1 VNAVRVAVVERPLRA
16 SRTTLAFTLEGEGG
30 FQIIGPFDS
39 ARAAVAKLKAA
50 RAEVA
55 TVKLGSTSLEAI
67 ALLKQEL
74 PQLPTLVLMR
84 LSCEQ
89 DAYRALSAGASGCLA
104 ENCTADRIC
113 SAIVDVLGGGM
124 VIEPEIAKGFWR
136 YLRSLRVPLDSAR
149 PGPWRLSAQELQ
161 ILLYLAK
168 GLSNAEVARL
178 LSIGRRSVRTRLSH
192 IYREMGVRS
201 HLGATFLAA
210 RAGLIE
216 L

>member
-1 VNAVRVAVVERPLRA
+1 MNAARVAVLERPLRA
-16 SRTTLAFTLEGEGG
+16 PRTTLAFTLEGEGG

-39 ARAAVAKLKAA
+39 ARAAVAKLK
-50 RAEVA
+50 RASPEVA
-55 TVKLGSTSLEAI
+55 TVKLGSSTLEAI

-84 LSCEQ
+84 LSREQ
-89 DAYRALSAGASGCLA
+89 DVYRALTAGASGCLG
-104 ENCTADRIC
+104 ESCTVDRIR

-136 YLRSLRVPLDSAR
+136 YVRSLRAPLDCAR

-161 ILLYLAK
+161 ILLFLAK